1 MSLPLIKNYKQ
12 VYYVER
18 ENKTLRNLVETLNE
32 IKNNKSV
39 LYYLLGFFPL

>member
-1 MSLPLIKNYKQ
+1 MSLPLINNYKQ

-18 ENKTLRNLVETLNE
+18 ENKTLRNLVETLKE

-39 LYYLLGFFPL
+39 LYYLLGFFSL